1 MTEKQSVAKSHFLIG
16 WNSSSF
22 VFLRIHIHADHISC
36 VCISTKSETLT
47 QMKITDHVFLVCC
60 IMDIYFMKER
70 QQFQKCLGQKLDF
83 PTFFYNISIVWERSS
98 FSSECLH
105 FRPNSIVQKYS
116 GNKSNF
122 HTVEEVQ
129 FFQVFGKIGGK
140 TKSVK
145 NIFFRSTSFRILE
158 KRASL

>member
-1 MTEKQSVAKSHFLIG
+1 ME
-16 WNSSSF
+16 W
-22 VFLRIHIHADHISC
+22 
-36 VCISTKSETLT
+36 
-47 QMKITDHVFLVCC
+47 
-60 IMDIYFMKER
+60 
-70 QQFQKCLGQKLDF
+70 
-83 PTFFYNISIVWERSS
+83 SS

-105 FRPNSIVQKYS
+105 YFRPNSIVRKYS
-116 GNKSNF
+116 GDKSNG

-129 FFQVFGKIGGK
+129 FFQVLGKIGGK